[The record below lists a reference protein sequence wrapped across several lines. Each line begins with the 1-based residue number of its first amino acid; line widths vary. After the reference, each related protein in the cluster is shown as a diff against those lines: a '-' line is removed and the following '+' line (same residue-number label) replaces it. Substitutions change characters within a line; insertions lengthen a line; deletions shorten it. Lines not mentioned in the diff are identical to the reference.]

1 MGQGVGRAWPWPL
14 EPQTLSLL
22 LGSVQKGLRE
32 RGSSSAFP
40 LPAHLPRQGARTPL
54 QPVMVD
60 NSQQSLSL
68 VSSGPCL

>member
-32 RGSSSAFP
+32 RGSSSASP
-40 LPAHLPRQGARTPL
+40 SQPISLDRAPGHLC
-54 QPVMVD
+54 
-60 NSQQSLSL
+60 SL
-68 VSSGPCL
+68 